1 MQTLLK
7 PENLLNCAKDVQL
20 LIQITA
26 LLRNLVASPKRHAQF
41 VELGLIVDLTRTSAQ
56 YNFSEELQLNI
67 ARIFGKLSMHDRPCV
82 ALAADASHAR
92 QIVRCL
98 QTHMS
103 CAALVLRASFTLGNL
118 CARSEELRMTVMLE
132 CGTAA
137 LLPGLLERYWRHD
150 RKLAQAEAAIHR
162 VVARLEVKSPS
173 GSNSAR
179 GTSKNSDA
187 TDCEGVLTKLVRLVA
202 NAAISPV
209 VGPQLATTAA
219 VVDPLLDMLGC
230 KRMPESEEL
239 VLTATVAV
247 TNLLFYDSSENLLFS
262 PENKQLLCRLLRPM
276 LLESYNIEA
285 LVESAR
291 ALGNI
296 SRHQDA
302 KQWMSDL
309 RLDEVLCILLAHDDR
324 DLVYYCCGALV
335 NLAAEPH
342 AARRLCQAQGL
353 RPKIAALLRDA
364 PEDDPELSMVAVK
377 VLSNLRLEEETGVGK
392 LWPEEELQ
400 EVLAGLQRA
409 SASRPVTESV
419 EDAERSCALV
429 DLASQL
435 LNALQVDD

>member
-1 MQTLLK
+1 
-7 PENLLNCAKDVQL
+7 
-20 LIQITA
+20 
-26 LLRNLVASPKRHAQF
+26 
-41 VELGLIVDLTRTSAQ
+41 
-56 YNFSEELQLNI
+56 
-67 ARIFGKLSMHDRPCV
+67 
-82 ALAADASHAR
+82 
-92 QIVRCL
+92 
-98 QTHMS
+98 
-103 CAALVLRASFTLGNL
+103 
-118 CARSEELRMTVMLE
+118 
-132 CGTAA
+132 
-137 LLPGLLERYWRHD
+137 
-150 RKLAQAEAAIHR
+150 
-162 VVARLEVKSPS
+162 
-173 GSNSAR
+173 
-179 GTSKNSDA
+179 
-187 TDCEGVLTKLVRLVA
+187 
-202 NAAISPV
+202 
-209 VGPQLATTAA
+209 
-219 VVDPLLDMLGC
+219 LLDMLGC

-392 LWPEEELQ
+392 LWPQEELQ

-409 SASRPVTESV
+409 AASKPVTENV
-419 EDAERSCALV
+419 EDVERSCMLV
-429 DLASQL
+429 DMASQL
-435 LNALQVDD
+435 LNALQVSD